1 MTIGTSHTAKD
12 SHRADESH
20 RIAGVDEAGRGP
32 LAGPLV
38 VAAVILDPSQPI
50 AGLGDSKALSQR
62 RRDALFPQILERA
75 TACCIRVIE
84 VGDIDRLN
92 IFHATMHGMREAV
105 RGLAVPATLARI
117 DGNRIPPDLPC
128 PAEAWVGGDARDAAI
143 GAASILAKVTR
154 DRLLLELDARWP
166 QYGFARHKGYG
177 TAEHLAALR
186 QHGPCPEHRR
196 SFAPVKL
203 CIESDL
209 FG

>member
-1 MTIGTSHTAKD
+1 MTSRSSHTANGR
-12 SHRADESH
+12 HCADESH

-177 TAEHLAALR
+177 TAEHLTALR

-196 SFAPVKL
+196 SFAPVQNL
-203 CIESDL
+203 MAPEL
-209 FG
+209 FA